1 MGSGR
6 RAGASS
12 GRLVA
17 SLGSRGQAD
26 SAAGCPERMVMGPCG
41 GVRSDGGCE
50 VGPHRCVVPVPVA
63 WPDPV
68 PPVPLEAVPLIL
80 TDFSS
85 EPYSVSAHA
94 AHQGHRAASRL
105 GSPRW

>member
-1 MGSGR
+1 
-6 RAGASS
+6 
-12 GRLVA
+12 VF
-17 SLGSRGQAD
+17 
-26 SAAGCPERMVMGPCG
+26 
-41 GVRSDGGCE
+41 
-50 VGPHRCVVPVPVA
+50 PVPVA

-94 AHQGHRAASRL
+94 ALAGILVLSEDSDRIR
-105 GSPRW
+105 SPVPIESDR